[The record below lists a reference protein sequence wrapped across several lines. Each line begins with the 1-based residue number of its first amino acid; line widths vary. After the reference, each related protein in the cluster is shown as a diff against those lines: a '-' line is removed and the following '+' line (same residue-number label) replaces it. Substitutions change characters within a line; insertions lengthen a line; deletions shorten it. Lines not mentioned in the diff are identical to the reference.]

1 MSRSNVDD
9 ASEQTRGRETEP
21 IAQGRGEND
30 KSRDVVANIEA
41 KLAMADT
48 REGLD
53 MIEQGMKKGIEDLR
67 K

>member
-9 ASEQTRGRETEP
+9 ASEKTRGRETKP
-21 IAQGRGEND
+21 IAWGRGEND

-41 KLAMADT
+41 RLAMANT

-53 MIEQGMKKGIEDLR
+53 MIEQGMKKDIEDIR

>member
-9 ASEQTRGRETEP
+9 ASEQTHGRETEP
-21 IAQGRGEND
+21 IARGMGEND

-41 KLAMADT
+41 RLAMANT

-53 MIEQGMKKGIEDLR
+53 MIEQGMKKDIEDIR